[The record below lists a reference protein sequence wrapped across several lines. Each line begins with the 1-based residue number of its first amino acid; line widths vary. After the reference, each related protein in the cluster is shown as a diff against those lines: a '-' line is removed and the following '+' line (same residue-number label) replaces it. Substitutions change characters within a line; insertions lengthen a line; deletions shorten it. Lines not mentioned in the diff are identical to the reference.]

1 MIESVQLTNF
11 ISHKDTELKFDN
23 GVTLFIGHN
32 GSGKS
37 SVIDAVTFAL
47 YGQHTRKSNK
57 NLIKRGCNS
66 SLVQVEVTIGGRKFK
81 AIRGLN
87 PSGQLINAKLIE
99 LKPDGMIEIVTG
111 ERKQFAESVVDEVTK
126 VLGLDYSKLRVAAMV
141 QQGELDTII
150 KAQPREFKELV
161 NSLFGLDKLDF
172 AFQSMKELIQLFR
185 AKLRSKI
192 GYDDL
197 QISDVNEELDSIQT
211 EYKEALDELKGLEEE
226 KRYLVDKI
234 KQLNS
239 VIEKLE
245 PLNFKINELNGT
257 ESALLNYIS
266 SERTRITKELAKKVE
281 LVNNAKSYLQV
292 FAKKESIESKLA
304 KFQKSLSL
312 LDKSIQNVSNDIG
325 KLRGFLEF
333 GDKLQIIHGR
343 CPVCNSQ
350 VDKINKIYDTSHIRK
365 ELQAKT
371 KAQKKLHQEKES
383 LKVGEQ
389 KLRREELEV
398 SNAESFL
405 KDNKIH
411 NIDDVGRIDDE
422 IESKKSEIEKIPEK
436 ITKEVNAEQLAIDD
450 YSKGLATNIAK
461 LRKEVKNFDIKKY
474 QSAKKEQ
481 QELLTERLPNLEEQL
496 GEYRNKVKQAQNEL
510 DSLKIAA
517 EELEKASQYVKFF
530 ESIRNSVYNRDGVVG
545 MSLRTWALKTI
556 SQKASE
562 YTAMFNM
569 SISRLELKEK
579 ARDVS
584 VECYGRSGAIDM
596 ESLSGGEKVAVALAL
611 RLGMAYVMGSGR
623 LDFIVL
629 DEPTMHLDE
638 ERRKSLVRIIT
649 EAFRTGLGPL
659 SQMIII
665 THDAEI
671 FENADVDCIY
681 KFVMNVDGTQVS
693 LI

>member
-1 MIESVQLTNF
+1 MIESVELTNF
-11 ISHKDTELKFDN
+11 ISHKDTALKFDN
-23 GVTLFIGHN
+23 GVTLFIGNN

-37 SVIDAVTFAL
+37 SVIDAGTFAL

-81 AIRGLN
+81 AVRGLN

-99 LKPDGMIEIVTG
+99 LRPDGMIEIVTG

-126 VLGLDYSKLRVAAMV
+126 VLGLDYSKLRVAAVV

-150 KAQPREFKELV
+150 KAQPREFKELI

-172 AFQSMKELIQLFR
+172 AFQSMRDLIQLFR

-192 GYDDL
+192 GYDDS
-197 QISDVNEELDSIQT
+197 QISDVNEALDSTQA
-211 EYKEALDELKGLEEE
+211 EYKEALDMLKGLEEE
-226 KRYLVDKI
+226 KRYLGDKI
-234 KQLNS
+234 EQLNS

-245 PLNFKINELNGT
+245 PLNSKINELKGT
-257 ESALLNYIS
+257 ESALFNYVS
-266 SERTRITKELAKKVE
+266 SERTKITKELTKKVE
-281 LVNNAKSYLQV
+281 LVNNAKKYLEV
-292 FAKKESIESKLA
+292 LAKKERVESKLA
-304 KFQKSLSL
+304 KLQKSLSV
-312 LDKSIQNVSNDIG
+312 LDKSIQNISNDTG
-325 KLRGFLEF
+325 KLRGLLEF
-333 GDKLQIIHGR
+333 GDKLQIVDGR
-343 CPVCNSQ
+343 CPVCNSP
-350 VDKINKIYDTSHIRK
+350 VSKINKIYDVSHIKK
-365 ELQAKT
+365 ELHSKT
-371 KAQKKLHQEKES
+371 RERKKLDEEKES
-383 LKVGEQ
+383 LKASEQ

-405 KDNKIH
+405 KDNKIR
-411 NIDDVGRIDDE
+411 NIDDVKIIEDE
-422 IESKKSEIEKIPEK
+422 IESTKYEIKKIPEK
-436 ITKEVNAEQLAIDD
+436 IAKEADPEQLAIDD
-450 YSKGLATNIAK
+450 YSRGLATNIAK
-461 LRKEVKNFDIKKY
+461 LRNEVKDFDTKKY
-474 QSAKKEQ
+474 ESAKREQ
-481 QELLTERLPNLEEQL
+481 QELLRKRLPDLEEEI
-496 GEYRNKVKQAQNEL
+496 GEYKNKVKQAEKEL
-510 DSLKIAA
+510 DKLKLAA
-517 EELEKASQYVKFF
+517 EELDKASQYVKLF
-530 ESIRNSVYNRDGVVG
+530 ENIRNSVYNRDGMVG
-545 MSLRTWALKTI
+545 MSLRTWALRTI

-596 ESLSGGEKVAVALAL
+596 ESLSGGEKVAIALAL
-611 RLGMAYVMGSGR
+611 RLGMAYVMGSSR

-629 DEPTMHLDE
+629 DEPTTHLDE

-681 KFVMNVDGTQVS
+681 KFVMTADGTKVS
-693 LI
+693 QI

>member
-1 MIESVQLTNF
+1 MIESVELTNF
-11 ISHKDTELKFDN
+11 ISHKDTALKFDN
-23 GVTLFIGHN
+23 GVTLFIGNN

-66 SLVQVEVTIGGRKFK
+66 SLVQVEVTLGGRRFK

-126 VLGLDYSKLRVAAMV
+126 VLGLDYSKLRVAAVV

-150 KAQPREFKELV
+150 KAQPREFKELI

-185 AKLRSKI
+185 VKLRSKI
-192 GYDDL
+192 GYDDS
-197 QISDVNEELDSIQT
+197 QISDVNEALDSIQT
-211 EYKEALDELKGLEEE
+211 EYKEALDVLKGLEEE
-226 KRYLVDKI
+226 KRYLGDKI
-234 KQLNS
+234 GQLNS

-245 PLNFKINELNGT
+245 PLNSKINELKGT
-257 ESALLNYIS
+257 ESALINYVS
-266 SERTRITKELAKKVE
+266 SERTKIAKELAKKVE
-281 LVNNAKSYLQV
+281 LVNNAKKYLEV
-292 FAKKESIESKLA
+292 LAKKERVESKLA
-304 KFQKSLSL
+304 KLQKSLSV
-312 LDKSIQNVSNDIG
+312 LDKSIQNISNDIG
-325 KLRGFLEF
+325 KLKGLLEF
-333 GDKLQIIHGR
+333 GDKLQIVDGR
-343 CPVCNSQ
+343 CPVCNSP
-350 VDKINKIYDTSHIRK
+350 VNKINKIYDVSHIKK
-365 ELQAKT
+365 ELHAKT
-371 KAQKKLHQEKES
+371 REQKKLHEEKES
-383 LKVGEQ
+383 LKANEQ

-405 KDNKIH
+405 KDNKIR
-411 NIDDVGRIDDE
+411 NIDDVKRIEDE
-422 IESKKSEIEKIPEK
+422 IESTKYEIKKIPEK
-436 ITKEVNAEQLAIDD
+436 IAKEADPEQLAIDD
-450 YSKGLATNIAK
+450 YSRGLATNIAK
-461 LRKEVKNFDIKKY
+461 LRNEVKDFDTKKY
-474 QSAKKEQ
+474 ESAKREQ
-481 QELLTERLPNLEEQL
+481 QELLRKRLPDLEEEI
-496 GEYRNKVKQAQNEL
+496 GEYKNKVKQAEKEL
-510 DSLKIAA
+510 DKLKLAA
-517 EELEKASQYVKFF
+517 EELDKASQYVKLF
-530 ESIRNSVYNRDGVVG
+530 ENIRNSVYNRDGMVG
-545 MSLRTWALKTI
+545 MSLRTWALRTI

-584 VECYGRSGAIDM
+584 VECYGRSGTIDM
-596 ESLSGGEKVAVALAL
+596 ESLSGGEKVAIALAL

-629 DEPTMHLDE
+629 DEPTTHLDE

-671 FENADVDCIY
+671 FENADVDCVY
-681 KFVMNVDGTQVS
+681 KFVMTTDGTKVS
-693 LI
+693 QI